1 MIVTLKKD
9 DTNKFKLIVASLIQ
23 ILSEDSVSSSVK
35 LKSITIIRKL
45 SNYKDNLSVSK
56 SILKDLSELG
66 FTDFLCDLIKGEYN
80 DE

>member
-1 MIVTLKKD
+1 M
-9 DTNKFKLIVASLIQ
+9 
-23 ILSEDSVSSSVK
+23 SSSVK